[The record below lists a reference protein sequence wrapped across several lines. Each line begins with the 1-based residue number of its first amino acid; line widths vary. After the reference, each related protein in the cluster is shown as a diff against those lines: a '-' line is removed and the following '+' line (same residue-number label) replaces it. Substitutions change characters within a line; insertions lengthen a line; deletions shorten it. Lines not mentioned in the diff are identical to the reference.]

1 MSIHRFTERFTKV
14 FAIQPKAKA
23 EMINQP
29 KHYNDESG
37 VPCCDVTDFMMFNGG
52 NCFKY
57 LYRCGSKFDDIE
69 DLKKAVWYAKRAGE
83 ISDLEL
89 QPKFEL
95 VKGVKFSGDARAK
108 PAVRYFADF
117 AYTDTKTG
125 KRIVEDVKSPVTKEK
140 PSYKM
145 KRHMMLAIHGIEVLE
160 T

>member
-1 MSIHRFTERFTKV
+1 MAKSIY
-14 FAIQPKAKA
+14 
-23 EMINQP
+23 IN
-29 KHYNDESG
+29 KKIVVDG
-37 VPCCDVTDFMMFNGG
+37 I
-52 NCFKY
+52 
-57 LYRCGSKFDDIE
+57 KFDSKKE
-69 DLKKAVWYAKRAGE
+69 ARRYQQLKILERNKE

-95 VKGVKFSGDARAK
+95 VGGVKFSGDARAK

-117 AYTDTKTG
+117 AYTDTATG

-140 PSYKM
+140 PYYKM